1 MFIIGFVCY
10 FLIVGLISLASYL
23 HGKQQRDA
31 HYSEAIL
38 GGRSINYFL
47 TALSAQASD
56 MSDWLFM
63 AFPAAIFIG
72 GMPNAWIAIGLIFG
86 MFLTWHFLARPLRKQ
101 TEKFNTFTLSSYFE
115 KRFNDT
121 TNILRFLS
129 AILSLL
135 FFSVYIAAGLKGFG
149 FLAESIFDI
158 PYVFGTLIAIL
169 CTVSYI
175 FLGGYKALAWIDCF
189 QAIFLLT
196 VIFLVPLLALHY
208 IGGFNEIIKSATE
221 QNISLSLIPDDMY
234 TLLNILLM
242 SFSWSMGYFGT
253 PHILTKFMGINDE
266 KEVKKAKYVG
276 MTWQISVLSAAGLIG
291 LIAIAFFPEGLA
303 NRELV
308 FVEMVKILFN
318 PLAAGFVLSAVAGA
332 TVSVMTAQ
340 MLVVVSIISEDFY
353 NNLIKPQATEKE
365 LLLVYRFSII
375 IISALSFLV
384 SLDKQSSIQ
393 SLVQYAWI
401 GFGSSFGPLV
411 WLSLYSKKINT
422 FGAIASMIMGS
433 LVAILWQKYL
443 QYSIFLHYGLDIP
456 AVIPGFILSILC
468 AYLVSYVTDNNR
480 QS

>member
-23 HGKQQRDA
+23 QGKKQRNTQ
-31 HYSEAIL
+31 YSEAIL

-63 AFPAAIFIG
+63 AFPAAIFVG
-72 GMPNAWIAIGLIFG
+72 GMPNAWIAIGLISG
-86 MFLTWHFLARPLRKQ
+86 MFLTWHFLAQPLRKE
-101 TEKFNTFTLSSYFE
+101 TERYNTFTLSSYFE

-129 AILSLL
+129 AVLSLL

-149 FLAESIFDI
+149 FLAESIFSI
-158 PYVFGTLIAIL
+158 PYILGTLIAIL

-196 VIFLVPLLALHY
+196 VIFLVPFLALKY
-208 IGGFNEIIKSATE
+208 IGGCSEIIKSATE
-221 QNISLSLIPDDMY
+221 KGISLNLFSDNIF
-234 TLLNILLM
+234 TFLNTILL
-242 SFSWSMGYFGT
+242 SFSWAMGYFGT

-266 KEVKKAKYVG
+266 KAVKKAKYVG
-276 MTWQISVLSAAGLIG
+276 MTWQISVLSAAGFIG
-291 LIAIAFFPEGLA
+291 LIAIAFFPENLI
-303 NRELV
+303 NKELV

-318 PLAAGFVLSAVAGA
+318 PLAAGFMLSAVAGA

-340 MLVVVSIISEDFY
+340 MLVVVSIITEDFY
-353 NNLIKPQATEKE
+353 KNIIKPKATEKE
-365 LLLVYRFSII
+365 LLLAYRFSII
-375 IISALSFLV
+375 IISILSFLV

-411 WLSLYSKKINT
+411 WLSLYSKTINK
-422 FGAIASMIMGS
+422 FGAIASMITGS
-433 LVAILWQKYL
+433 LMAIFWQKYL

-468 AYLVSYVTDNNR
+468 AYMVSYMTKGK
-480 QS
+480 